1 MAVLTVLSGCIKE
14 RQTGADLK
22 VGDSLPDFEVMM
34 NDGTVVTDGLLRE
47 SVSIVMFFHTS
58 CPDCQQTLPQMQ
70 KVYDNYASEGV
81 RIVLMSRD
89 ESRQSIESFWQE
101 KSLKMPCSAQ
111 NDRKVYEK
119 FARERIPR
127 VKGFELHS
135 FPEQRRKPA
144 LYVRIGE
151 PYYGDLESM
160 TPERDIFL
168 KIWLSIVSTQGI
180 RSKKR
185 HLHGLDQPVINSMSG
200 LDVMISHNYRII
212 TYCFHH
218 TGEQMLGFRI
228 YIIIIV
234 CRIVT
239 LKTVPGIDEDHIFLS
254 IGDTDAV
261 HMPGDRQERV
271 RCPVGNIR

>member
-1 MAVLTVLSGCIKE
+1 MAVLSVLSGCIKE

-101 KSLKMPCSAQ
+101 KSLKMPYSAQ

-127 VKGFELHS
+127 VYINEKGGII
-135 FPEQRRKPA
+135 R
-144 LYVRIGE
+144 Y
-151 PYYGDLESM
+151 
-160 TPERDIFL
+160 IF
-168 KIWLSIVSTQGI
+168 TDNPNPTYDDI
-180 RSKKR
+180 RSA
-185 HLHGLDQPVINSMSG
+185 L
-200 LDVMISHNYRII
+200 
-212 TYCFHH
+212 
-218 TGEQMLGFRI
+218 EQ
-228 YIIIIV
+228 
-234 CRIVT
+234 T
-239 LKTVPGIDEDHIFLS
+239 
-254 IGDTDAV
+254 
-261 HMPGDRQERV
+261 
-271 RCPVGNIR
+271 IR

>member
-1 MAVLTVLSGCIKE
+1 MAVLSVLSGCIKE

-101 KSLKMPCSAQ
+101 KSLKMPYSAQ

-127 VKGFELHS
+127 VYVNEKGGTIRYIFTDNPNPSYEDIS
-135 FPEQRRKPA
+135 SAIEQ
-144 LYVRIGE
+144 I
-151 PYYGDLESM
+151 
-160 TPERDIFL
+160 
-168 KIWLSIVSTQGI
+168 I
-180 RSKKR
+180 R
-185 HLHGLDQPVINSMSG
+185 
-200 LDVMISHNYRII
+200 
-212 TYCFHH
+212 
-218 TGEQMLGFRI
+218 
-228 YIIIIV
+228 
-234 CRIVT
+234 
-239 LKTVPGIDEDHIFLS
+239 
-254 IGDTDAV
+254 
-261 HMPGDRQERV
+261 
-271 RCPVGNIR
+271 

>member
-1 MAVLTVLSGCIKE
+1 MAVLSVLSGCIKE

-70 KVYDNYASEGV
+70 KVYDEYASKGV
-81 RIVLMSRD
+81 RIVLISRD

-127 VKGFELHS
+127 VYVNEKGGTI
-135 FPEQRRKPA
+135 R
-144 LYVRIGE
+144 Y
-151 PYYGDLESM
+151 
-160 TPERDIFL
+160 IFTDDP
-168 KIWLSIVSTQGI
+168 SPTYDDI
-180 RSKKR
+180 RSA
-185 HLHGLDQPVINSMSG
+185 LEQ
-200 LDVMISHNYRII
+200 II
-212 TYCFHH
+212 
-218 TGEQMLGFRI
+218 R
-228 YIIIIV
+228 
-234 CRIVT
+234 
-239 LKTVPGIDEDHIFLS
+239 
-254 IGDTDAV
+254 
-261 HMPGDRQERV
+261 
-271 RCPVGNIR
+271 

>member
-70 KVYDNYASEGV
+70 KVYDEYASKGV
-81 RIVLMSRD
+81 RIVLISRD

-101 KSLKMPCSAQ
+101 KSLKMPYSAQ

-127 VKGFELHS
+127 VYVSEKG
-135 FPEQRRKPA
+135 
-144 LYVRIGE
+144 G
-151 PYYGDLESM
+151 
-160 TPERDIFL
+160 T
-168 KIWLSIVSTQGI
+168 I
-180 RSKKR
+180 R
-185 HLHGLDQPVINSMSG
+185 
-200 LDVMISHNYRII
+200 
-212 TYCFHH
+212 
-218 TGEQMLGFRI
+218 
-228 YIIIIV
+228 
-234 CRIVT
+234 
-239 LKTVPGIDEDHIFLS
+239 HIF
-254 IGDTDAV
+254 TDD
-261 HMPGDRQERV
+261 PNPTYD
-271 RCPVGNIR
+271 NISSALEQVIR